1 MRVRTGL
8 VTSILC
14 EGVSGDDRAHDC
26 SGWSW
31 CHVPVCLGRLDS
43 GPGQDADAVGD
54 VGVNLLGSVVLGALT
69 AGVVNGANPDLKV
82 ILGTGFLGG
91 FTTFSTASV
100 ETVRLLSGRHVWA
113 GLLNAVGMALTCL
126 AVAAGGYALIR

>member
-1 MRVRTGL
+1 MTIVLMTVLGGL
-8 VTSILC
+8 GAMCRFAL
-14 EGVSGDDRAHDC
+14 D
-26 SGWSW
+26 GWIRGLAKTL
-31 CHVPVCLGRLDS
+31 VPWATWV
-43 GPGQDADAVGD
+43 
-54 VGVNLLGSVVLGALT
+54 VNLLGSVVLGALT

-82 ILGTGFLGG
+82 MLGTGFLGG

-126 AVAAGGYALIR
+126 AVAAGGYVLIR

>member
-1 MRVRTGL
+1 MTIVLMTVLGGLGAMCRFALDGWIRGLARTL
-8 VTSILC
+8 VPWAAW
-14 EGVSGDDRAHDC
+14 V
-26 SGWSW
+26 
-31 CHVPVCLGRLDS
+31 
-43 GPGQDADAVGD
+43 
-54 VGVNLLGSVVLGALT
+54 VNLLGSVVLGALT
-69 AGVVNGANPDLKV
+69 AGAGNGANPDLKV

-126 AVAAGGYALIR
+126 VVAAGGYALIR